1 VHSSAPKK
9 AEIGTVADSDF
20 KANVLPQLPIVRSM
34 PDACCSGRNQS
45 GEPAMREMSQ
55 TEIAAVSGGI
65 PERLRYDAIA
75 FEAPETESATDYFS
89 ELMNLSRGLRADM
102 DFI

>member
-1 VHSSAPKK
+1 
-9 AEIGTVADSDF
+9 
-20 KANVLPQLPIVRSM
+20 
-34 PDACCSGRNQS
+34 
-45 GEPAMREMSQ
+45 MREMSQ